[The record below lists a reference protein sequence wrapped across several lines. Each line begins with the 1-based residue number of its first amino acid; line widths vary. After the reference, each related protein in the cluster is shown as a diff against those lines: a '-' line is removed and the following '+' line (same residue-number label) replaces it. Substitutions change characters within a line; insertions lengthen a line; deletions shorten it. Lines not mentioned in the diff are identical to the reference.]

1 MCMNDISTKMF
12 LDSGNADETQ
22 AILDAGIHLDGQTTN
37 PSLVAKNELFQ
48 KQAQQGD
55 VTMETLF
62 DLYKQTVIDVR
73 DVLGEGS
80 LSVEVYAGADSTTEE
95 LVEQGREMNTWID
108 GAHIKLP
115 LTTAGLEAAR
125 ILVDEGININITLCF
140 SQEQALAV
148 HHATTGAQPG
158 QVFVSPFIGRLD
170 DIGQR
175 GSDLIQNILD
185 MYNNLD
191 SHVEVLAASI
201 RSTEHLQTVI
211 DMKTDIVTVPFDVLV
226 DYNEGKTTMGADQST
241 LQEIKKIAV
250 PQVDDWHDIDIT
262 HELTD
267 KGLVKFKKAWDDLL
281 N

>member
-1 MCMNDISTKMF
+1 
-12 LDSGNADETQ
+12 
-22 AILDAGIHLDGQTTN
+22 
-37 PSLVAKNELFQ
+37 
-48 KQAQQGD
+48 
-55 VTMETLF
+55 
-62 DLYKQTVIDVR
+62 
-73 DVLGEGS
+73 
-80 LSVEVYAGADSTTEE
+80 
-95 LVEQGREMNTWID
+95 
-108 GAHIKLP
+108 
-115 LTTAGLEAAR
+115 
-125 ILVDEGININITLCF
+125 
-140 SQEQALAV
+140 V
-148 HHATTGAQPG
+148 HHATTGAKPG